1 MKYIWGIFLFVTGFV
16 GASAMMGTNF
26 NVGGGNSY
34 TIDWESSTNDE
45 REAWLLHEASEIE
58 RGMRASLPNKS
69 KGMEVG
75 FKVNGSEVDVD
86 HRRIEV
92 ELQMKSYGVL
102 TMSQT
107 EARKMF
113 TTKSC
118 PVYRRS
124 VLANS
129 DVVLRF
135 NVLDARGGKI
145 IQFMN
150 SPRICA
156 RN

>member
-1 MKYIWGIFLFVTGFV
+1 MKYIWGIFLFITGFV

-26 NVGGGNSY
+26 NFGGGNSY
-34 TIDWESSTNDE
+34 AIDWESSSADQ
-45 REAWLLHEASEIE
+45 REAWLIHEASEIE
-58 RGMRASLPNKS
+58 RGMRAALPKKS
-69 KGMEVG
+69 KGLEVG
-75 FKVNGSEVDVD
+75 FKVNGSEINVD
-86 HRRIEV
+86 HRRIDV
-92 ELQMKSYGVL
+92 ELQMRSYGVL

-113 TTKSC
+113 TSKSC

-129 DVVLRF
+129 DVILRF

>member
-26 NVGGGNSY
+26 NIGSGNSY
-34 TIDWESSTNDE
+34 TIEWESATIDE
-45 REAWLLHEASEIE
+45 RETWLAHEASEIE
-58 RGMRASLPNKS
+58 RGMRKTLPGQS
-69 KGMEVG
+69 KGEKVG
-75 FKVNGSEVDVD
+75 FKINGSSIDVD
-86 HRRIEV
+86 HRRIDV

-113 TTKSC
+113 TSKSC

-135 NVLDARGGKI
+135 SVLDARGGKI

-156 RN
+156 RH

>member
-16 GASAMMGTNF
+16 GASAMMGNNF
-26 NVGGGNSY
+26 DMGGGNSY
-34 TIDWESSTNDE
+34 TIEWESATHDE
-45 REAWLLHEASEIE
+45 REAWLAHEASEIE
-58 RGMRASLPNKS
+58 RGMQKTLPGKS
-69 KGMEVG
+69 KGKQVG
-75 FKVNGSEVDVD
+75 FKINGSSYNVDQ
-86 HRRIEV
+86 RRIDI

-113 TTKSC
+113 TSKSC

-129 DVVLRF
+129 DVILRF
-135 NVLDARGGKI
+135 SVLDARGGKI

>member
-1 MKYIWGIFLFVTGFV
+1 MKYLWGIILFVTGFV

-26 NVGGGNSY
+26 QLSGGNSY
-34 TIDWESSTNDE
+34 AIDWESATIDE
-45 REAWLLHEASEIE
+45 RETWLAHEASEIE
-58 RGMRASLPNKS
+58 RGMRKSLPSKS
-69 KGMEVG
+69 KGKQVG
-75 FKVNGSEVDVD
+75 FSINGTEIDVD
-86 HRRIEV
+86 QRRIDV

-102 TMSQT
+102 MMSQT
-107 EARKMF
+107 EARKVF
-113 TTKSC
+113 TAKTC

-124 VLANS
+124 VLRNS
-129 DVVLRF
+129 DVILRF

-156 RN
+156 RG